1 MRSLL
6 NSPLAGCTL
15 ERAGGRGIAN
25 VVASQGDARRPPYAD
40 AEFDAA
46 FLVAGYFARF
56 ERP

>member
-46 FLVAGYFARF
+46 FLVAGYF